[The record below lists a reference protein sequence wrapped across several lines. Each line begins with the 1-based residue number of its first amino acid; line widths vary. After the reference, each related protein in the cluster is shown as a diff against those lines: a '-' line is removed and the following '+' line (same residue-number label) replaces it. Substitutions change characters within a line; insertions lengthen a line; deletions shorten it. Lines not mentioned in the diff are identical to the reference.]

1 MRRMRA
7 IMLSGLKPSP
17 RNSEAATA
25 GSKSSSIRPFRYCAD
40 ASQQAP
46 DSEGPTK
53 ADQER
58 KKPSH
63 VFLRHAG
70 ICQKGRFMMQRN
82 EHFGRGRNRRREE
95 EGRFARAGRHGG
107 ERHEESRFS
116 GMGGRGGGQG
126 WNRSEGS
133 RFGEGPY
140 RDEGFGGEDYR
151 GMTRGG
157 DYPDYGARDAG
168 WGGGYPGY
176 GEEGPGFGTGRESR
190 GEGGYRGA
198 RGSWGE
204 GGGFGGQPL
213 GAWGEGQ
220 GRYGS
225 SW

>member
-1 MRRMRA
+1 MHRSKHRTA
-7 IMLSGLKPSP
+7 KVQLKLV
-17 RNSEAATA
+17 RNE
-25 GSKSSSIRPFRYCAD
+25 RNH
-40 ASQQAP
+40 
-46 DSEGPTK
+46 PTFFCDRL
-53 ADQER
+53 A
-58 KKPSH
+58 
-63 VFLRHAG
+63 
-70 ICQKGRFMMQRN
+70 CQKRRYMMQRN

-157 DYPDYGARDAG
+157 GYPDFGARDAG

-176 GEEGPGFGTGRESR
+176 GEHGPGFGGGESR
-190 GEGGYRGA
+190 GERGY
-198 RGSWGE
+198 
-204 GGGFGGQPL
+204 GGQ
-213 GAWGEGQ
+213 
-220 GRYGS
+220 GS
-225 SW
+225 GY